1 MMMRAMLPQSTR
13 LRRLPAAAAVCLLA
27 LAAACTEDHLARR
40 DGVTLEVGNAKAVN
54 MVQTATD
61 TMPASARRT
70 TLSTGGQR
78 MTVAI
83 ERYRNPPLPDA
94 TSDSGEASAE
104 TATPSPQ

>member
-1 MMMRAMLPQSTR
+1 MMRAMLPQSTR

-40 DGVTLEVGNAKAVN
+40 DGITLEAGNANAVN

-70 TLSTGGQR
+70 TLSTDGQR

-83 ERYRNPPLPDA
+83 ERYRNPPLPA
-94 TSDSGEASAE
+94 TSDSGEASAV

>member
-1 MMMRAMLPQSTR
+1 MMRAMLPQSTR
-13 LRRLPAAAAVCLLA
+13 LRHLRAAAAVGLLA

-40 DGVTLEVGNAKAVN
+40 DGVTLEAGNAKAVN

-70 TLSTGGQR
+70 TLSTDGQR

-104 TATPSPQ
+104 TATPGPQ